1 HFMQRIIRD
10 GDPAYRHTSEGPDD
24 MSAHLRSVLTGSFLT
39 LPVVEHRLGL
49 GVWQGVYLWEHRY
62 QGRKRRLVL
71 TIQGEGRTL

>member
-1 HFMQRIIRD
+1 MW
-10 GDPAYRHTSEGPDD
+10 
-24 MSAHLRSVLTGSFLT
+24 AHLRSVLTGSFLT
-39 LPVVEHRLGL
+39 LPVVESRLGL